1 MKKKRGII
9 ERLVMGK
16 PKDSDFTERD
26 LPSTRFKQ
34 FKFVFK
40 TRFGIIF
47 RANLLSA
54 LFFLPFMVFDV
65 IVGSYAAD
73 FVKGMTAEQHFSHL
87 INLTLLQYASEIP
100 LIIFGFAGLAGLF
113 YVLRRIC
120 WGQSVKIIADFGKGL
135 KQSWL
140 QFALLGLVTGIIN
153 LLAHYI
159 INFAILT
166 ISGGNVIL
174 WSLAIALT
182 AVFVIIWCVAL
193 MFAFCQSSLYKLSF
207 FRLILNSYIFTFKR
221 LFRSLL
227 FCFCSLA
234 PILIFAFMPWAF
246 MKIIGCC
253 VAIVFSFGFAAT
265 VQTVYCHGV
274 FDVFINSKDYPDFV
288 GMGLAGAKIF
298 EEIREETVAED
309 EPSEAVADGAAVQN
323 VTDVPDGADGEKQ

>member
-9 ERLVMGK
+9 ERLIMGK
-16 PKDSDFTERD
+16 PKDKDFTEAD
-26 LPSTRFKQ
+26 LPSTRWKQ

-54 LFFLPFMVFDV
+54 PFFLPFMIFEV
-65 IVGSYAAD
+65 IVGSYVAD
-73 FVKGMTAEQHFSHL
+73 FVKDMTAQQHFSHL

-100 LIIFGFAGLAGLF
+100 LLVFGFAGLSGLF
-113 YVLRRIC
+113 YVLRRVC
-120 WGQSVKIIADFGKGL
+120 WGQSVKIAADFGKGL

-153 LLAHYI
+153 LAAHYI

-166 ISGGNVIL
+166 LSGGNAVL

-182 AVFVIIWCVAL
+182 AVFVIIWCIVL
-193 MFAFCQSSLYKLSF
+193 MFALCQSSLYKLSF
-207 FRLILNSYIFTFKR
+207 FRLVLNSFIFTFKR

-234 PILIFAFMPWAF
+234 PVLIFAFMPWAF

-253 VAIVFSFGFAAT
+253 VAVVFSLGFAAT

-274 FDVFINSKDYPDFV
+274 FDVFINAKDYPDFV
-288 GMGLAGAKIF
+288 GMGLAGAKNP
-298 EEIREETVAED
+298 EEIADGSVED
-309 EPSEAVADGAAVQN
+309 SLASDGEPSEDGTS
-323 VTDVPDGADGEKQ
+323 VTDGEDNER

>member
-9 ERLVMGK
+9 ERLIIGK
-16 PKDSDFTERD
+16 PKDNDFTERD
-26 LPSTRFKQ
+26 LPSTRWKQ
-34 FKFVFK
+34 FKFVLK

-54 LFFLPFMVFDV
+54 LFFLPFMVFEIV
-65 IVGSYAAD
+65 VGSYVAD
-73 FVKGMTAEQHFSHL
+73 FVKDMTVQQRFSHL

-113 YVLRRIC
+113 YLLRRVC
-120 WGQSVKIIADFGKGL
+120 WGQSVKILADFGKGL

-140 QFALLGLVTGIIN
+140 QFALLGLVTAVIN
-153 LLAHYI
+153 LSAHYI

-166 ISGGNVIL
+166 LSGGNAVL

-182 AVFVIIWCVAL
+182 AVFVVIWCVAL
-193 MFAFCQSSLYKLSF
+193 MFALCQSSLYRLSF
-207 FRLILNSYIFTFKR
+207 FRLVLNSYILTFKR

-227 FCFCSLA
+227 FCACSLA
-234 PILIFAFMPWAF
+234 PLLIFAFMPWAF

-253 VAIVFSFGFAAT
+253 VVVVFSFGFSAT

-274 FDVFINSKDYPDFV
+274 FDVFINSEDYPDFV
-288 GMGLAGAKIF
+288 GMGLASAEIL
-298 EEIREETVAED
+298 EEISEPQAED
-309 EPSEAVADGAAVQN
+309 SSSAHTDGCGTADTESTA
-323 VTDVPDGADGEKQ
+323 DADGENE